1 MKKNYGQLAKW
12 TDPEETSDSL
22 LQLSLLQNSMAFNGL
37 VPTGCS
43 KFTADVTNIL
53 SDTRL
58 TSVPVEIDSKDFLK
72 QSDKYHQVKT
82 YPESEDERHK
92 DM

>member
-1 MKKNYGQLAKW
+1 
-12 TDPEETSDSL
+12 
-22 LQLSLLQNSMAFNGL
+22 MAFNGL

-43 KFTADVTNIL
+43 IFTADVTNIL

-58 TSVPVEIDSKDFLK
+58 TSVLVEIDSKDFLK
-72 QSDKYHQVKT
+72 QLDKYQVKT

>member
-1 MKKNYGQLAKW
+1 
-12 TDPEETSDSL
+12 
-22 LQLSLLQNSMAFNGL
+22 MAFNGL

-43 KFTADVTNIL
+43 IFTADVTNIL

-58 TSVPVEIDSKDFLK
+58 TSVLVEIDSKDFLK
-72 QSDKYHQVKT
+72 QLDKYQVKIC
-82 YPESEDERHK
+82 PESEDERHK

>member
-1 MKKNYGQLAKW
+1 
-12 TDPEETSDSL
+12 
-22 LQLSLLQNSMAFNGL
+22 MAFNGL

-43 KFTADVTNIL
+43 IITADVTNIL

-58 TSVPVEIDSKDFLK
+58 TSVLVKIDSKDFLK
-72 QSDKYHQVKT
+72 QLDKYHMKT